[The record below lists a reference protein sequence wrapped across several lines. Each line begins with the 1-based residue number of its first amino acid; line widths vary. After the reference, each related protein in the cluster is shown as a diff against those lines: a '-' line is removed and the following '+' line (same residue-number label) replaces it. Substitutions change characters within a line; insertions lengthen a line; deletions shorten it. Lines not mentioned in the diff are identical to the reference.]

1 MRNDTGETR
10 NLGASGRATGGDDS
24 LGVERIFD
32 GDWQTMQRSKCF
44 TARERIVGSAG
55 GFQRTG
61 FVDLA
66 NGVERSV
73 DRTDAIEMK
82 LGEFLGRNSF
92 RTEQPQQFGGGF
104 KQQRIGC
111 GRNCVCGSERECKQ
125 TCNSSDRIFQ
135 KIPP

>member
-1 MRNDTGETR
+1 
-10 NLGASGRATGGDDS
+10 
-24 LGVERIFD
+24 
-32 GDWQTMQRSKCF
+32 MQRSKCF

-92 RTEQPQQFGGGF
+92 RTEQPQQFADSVTSIT
-104 KQQRIGC
+104 KNLLRAL
-111 GRNCVCGSERECKQ
+111 E
-125 TCNSSDRIFQ
+125 D
-135 KIPP
+135 